1 MLYHDRINVFEG
13 MEVNKSNTPKEC
25 VNCHY
30 WYFLNNNLGFNELFV
45 RAVII
50 Y

>member
-13 MEVNKSNTPKEC
+13 VEVNKSNTPKEC
-25 VNCHY
+25 DCHY
-30 WYFLNNNLGFNELFV
+30 WYFLNNNLGFNQLFV